1 MGDGR
6 LRRASDGC
14 CGGKFMRVDR
24 DGDVGRALW
33 RERGWGRDKDTKDLG
48 ARFLH
53 IGVVSRW
60 G

>member
-33 RERGWGRDKDTKDLG
+33 RVRGWGER
-48 ARFLH
+48 
-53 IGVVSRW
+53 
-60 G
+60 